1 MSKAQA
7 IGDTLGDCHRILDRT
22 AEMIEDFIHGKM
34 PEKYGTTILAKDL
47 SAETGL
53 SLSLVMPLVSK
64 YIERDDRVESNKGRY
79 NGGLRLTEV
88 GKAWLAAA
96 GAADKAA

>member
-1 MSKAQA
+1 MSKEKATQET
-7 IGDTLGDCHRILDRT
+7 IQDCQRILDRT
-22 AEMIEDFIHGKM
+22 AELIEDFIHGKM

-47 SAETGL
+47 SAETGM

-79 NGGLRLTEV
+79 NGGLRLTEL
-88 GKAWLAAA
+88 GKAWLAAE
-96 GAADKAA
+96 AA

>member
-1 MSKAQA
+1 MSKEKATEETIQ
-7 IGDTLGDCHRILDRT
+7 DCQRILDRT

-47 SAETGL
+47 SAETGM

-64 YIERDDRVESNKGRY
+64 FIERDERVESNKGRY
-79 NGGLRLTEV
+79 NGGLRLTEL
-88 GKAWLAAA
+88 GKAYVAGKVAA
-96 GAADKAA
+96 

>member
-1 MSKAQA
+1 MSKEQA
-7 IGDTLGDCHRILDRT
+7 IVETLGDCSRILDRT
-22 AEMIEDFIHGKM
+22 AEMIEDFINGKM

-64 YIERDDRVESNKGRY
+64 YIERDERVESNKGRY
-79 NGGLRLTEV
+79 NGGLRLTEI
-88 GKAWLAAA
+88 GRAYLADRAA
-96 GAADKAA
+96 